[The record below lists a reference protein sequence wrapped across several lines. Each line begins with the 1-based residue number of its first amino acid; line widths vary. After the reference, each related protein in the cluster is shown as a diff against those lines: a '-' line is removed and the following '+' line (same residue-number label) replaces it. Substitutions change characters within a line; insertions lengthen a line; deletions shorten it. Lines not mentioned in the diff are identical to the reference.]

1 MMPPFREAP
10 TRWLVATAILIVLA
24 LAVLA
29 LAGWNVS
36 LVQKQKDQ
44 EITISKQRDDIK
56 RLRDRNAASD
66 AAEKTSRVT
75 QCISARTTGPDLRQA
90 LVLLEVVASNQVES
104 SRDAIER
111 MPDSQLNDA
120 RRRTILR
127 AKPALPALRRTI
139 ARITKQIPRPGD
151 CVKLAKKLKV
161 DFKSVRQET
170 VR

>member
-1 MMPPFREAP
+1 MMPPLREAP
-10 TRWLVATAILIVLA
+10 TRWLIATVVLIALA

-44 EITISKQRDDIK
+44 EVTIAKQRADIK
-56 RLRDRNAASD
+56 RLRDRNTATD
-66 AAEKTSRVT
+66 AAEKTARVT

-90 LVLLEVVASNQVES
+90 LVLLEVVASNQVEA

-111 MPDSQLNDA
+111 MPDSPLNGA
-120 RRRTILR
+120 RQRTIAR

-139 ARITKQIPRPGD
+139 ARVSKQIPRAGD

-170 VR
+170 AR